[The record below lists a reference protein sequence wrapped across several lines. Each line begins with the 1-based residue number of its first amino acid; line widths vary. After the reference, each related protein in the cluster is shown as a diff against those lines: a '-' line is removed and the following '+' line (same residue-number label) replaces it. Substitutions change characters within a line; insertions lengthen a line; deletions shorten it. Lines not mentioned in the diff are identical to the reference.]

1 MLHLLFFPAPCWKF
15 DFAEIKTNRFERKE
29 ERVSKALHLH
39 LGDTLNLSSTIGL
52 AFTKA
57 NKLYISSIKT
67 SEVED
72 YANLLEFTESWNFAE
87 N

>member
-1 MLHLLFFPAPCWKF
+1 MQFGSHLLHLLFFLAPCWKF

-39 LGDTLNLSSTIGL
+39 LGDTLNLSSTIG
-52 AFTKA
+52 
-57 NKLYISSIKT
+57 KT

-72 YANLLEFTESWNFAE
+72 YADLLESIESWNFDE
-87 N
+87 DEISTKLH